1 MKKVTITPILLML
14 IVSFPAFASGTA
26 FALFETPLRIN
37 ALMGNPVV
45 NHEGERLG
53 TVHDLVANEEGL
65 LEYLILAK
73 GTEGVD
79 GSELVAVPL
88 DAVRPEVTDRG
99 ELRIGVR
106 RVNLDAAPTFL
117 ADDIPDFADPH
128 FQEVVRGYFDHR
140 IVP

>member
-1 MKKVTITPILLML
+1 MKKVTIKLILLML
-14 IVSFPAFASGTA
+14 IVSFLTFASGTA
-26 FALFETPLRIN
+26 LALFETPLRIN
-37 ALMGNPVV
+37 ALMGNTVV

-53 TVHDLVANEEGL
+53 TVHGLVANEEGL

-73 GTEGVD
+73 GMEGVD
-79 GSELVAVPL
+79 GSELVAVPP

-99 ELRIGVR
+99 ELRIDVR
-106 RVNLDAAPTFL
+106 RVNLDAAPTFS
-117 ADDIPDFADPH
+117 AGDIPDFADPH